1 MPYNKNQQDNIN
13 KYNNRWEHISVY
25 NNTTNSNNNNQIYYI
40 SNRFEMESN
49 NILRFD
55 LLSVDKVMNNIIKKL
70 NEELTIY
77 YII

>member
-1 MPYNKNQQDNIN
+1 
-13 KYNNRWEHISVY
+13 
-25 NNTTNSNNNNQIYYI
+25 
-40 SNRFEMESN
+40 MESN